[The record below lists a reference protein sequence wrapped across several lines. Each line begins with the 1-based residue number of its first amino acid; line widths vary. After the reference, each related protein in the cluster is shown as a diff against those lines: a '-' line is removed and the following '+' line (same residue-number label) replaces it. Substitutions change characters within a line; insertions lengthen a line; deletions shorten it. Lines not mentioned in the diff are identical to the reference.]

1 MPSVVEIQAQAD
13 QVRDVM
19 QDNVTVM
26 LSNMEKTTELENKS
40 SELAAQAKVFHKSS
54 KDVKRHFCR
63 QNAKMNLLL
72 GCICLIILVAIILSI
87 ALPIVNASA
96 ASGPAPAPSSP
107 APSPPA
113 RRLQQVVLTATDGR
127 F

>member
-13 QVRDVM
+13 QVRGVM

-72 GCICLIILVAIILSI
+72 GCICIIILVAIILSI

-96 ASGPAPAPSSP
+96 ASASSCSSARQYQISASARSLGNPRPSS
-107 APSPPA
+107 
-113 RRLQQVVLTATDGR
+113 
-127 F
+127 